1 MTSSL
6 EWVII
11 LKLIV
16 ECALEREYFKMAE
29 KQILL
34 TYEGI
39 KALEKELEE
48 LKTVERNKVAIE
60 LKEARA
66 QGDLSENA
74 EYDAAKDR
82 QAEIESRIVEIEKML
97 KNVIVIDADDEE
109 TADKVKPGHKVKLQD
124 HTFEEEV
131 EYLIV
136 GSTEADPINGKISNE
151 SPVGAALIG
160 RQVGDEI
167 VVETEFGTDRY
178 TILAIST
185 N

>member
-1 MTSSL
+1 
-6 EWVII
+6 
-11 LKLIV
+11 
-16 ECALEREYFKMAE
+16 MAD

-82 QAEIESRIVEIEKML
+82 QAEIETRIVEIEKML
-97 KNVIVIDADDEE
+97 KNVIVIDADDQ
-109 TADKVKPGHKVKLQD
+109 TSDTVKPGHKVKLYD
-124 HTFEEEV
+124 ETFEEEV

-136 GSTEADPINGKISNE
+136 GSTEADPVNGKISNE

-160 RQVGDEI
+160 RKVNDE
-167 VVETEFGTDRY
+167 VLVETEFGTDKY
-178 TILAIST
+178 KILDIS
-185 N
+185 NN

>member
-1 MTSSL
+1 
-6 EWVII
+6 
-11 LKLIV
+11 
-16 ECALEREYFKMAE
+16 MAE

-39 KALEKELEE
+39 KALEKELED

-97 KNVIVIDADDEE
+97 KNVVVIDADDEE
-109 TADKVKPGHKVKLQD
+109 VADKVKPGHKVRLLD

-131 EYLIV
+131 EYQIV
-136 GSTEADPINGKISNE
+136 GSTEADPVNGKISNE
-151 SPVGAALIG
+151 SLVGSALIG

-167 VVETEFGTDRY
+167 VVETEFGVDRY

>member
-1 MTSSL
+1 
-6 EWVII
+6 
-11 LKLIV
+11 
-16 ECALEREYFKMAE
+16 MAE

-39 KALEKELEE
+39 QALERELEQ
-48 LKTVERNKVAIE
+48 LKIVERNKVAQE

-82 QAEIESRIVEIEKML
+82 QAEIETRIVEIEKML
-97 KNVIVIDADDEE
+97 KNVILIDNEE
-109 TADKVKPGHKVKLQD
+109 EGIEIVKPGYKVKLHD
-124 HTFEEEV
+124 ETFDEEV

-136 GSTEADPINGKISNE
+136 GSTEADPVNGKISNE
-151 SPVGAALIG
+151 SPVGAALLNHKIG
-160 RQVGDEI
+160 DIIE
-167 VVETEFGTDRY
+167 VETSIGKDRY
-178 TILAIST
+178 TILDIT